1 MIIASQIFILLTALE
16 CFYIFY
22 LETCATSSAT
32 TSRVFKLSQ
41 EQLNR
46 PDLNTLFKNQGVY
59 NGLLGIG
66 LIFGLVIN
74 NHQLIQFLLI
84 YLIIVALYGGL
95 TSQKSIILKQG
106 GLPFI
111 SLCCSYLMG

>member
-1 MIIASQIFILLTALE
+1 MTSQILIILTALE

-22 LETCATSSAT
+22 LETCATNSAT
-32 TSRVFKLSQ
+32 TSRVFKLST

-59 NGLLGIG
+59 NGLLGVG
-66 LIFGLVIN
+66 LIYGLIIN

-84 YLIIVALYGGL
+84 YIMIVALYGGL

-106 GLPFI
+106 GLPLI
-111 SLCCSYLMG
+111 TLCCSYWMG